1 METVEVTT
9 LWASCSQSSV
19 LTETPYT
26 LLCVDTNLLN
36 DPFCPEQPFP
46 RVPCSLRCFKRKD
59 STDKRRKLE
68 HVRTEETKTL
78 SPTAKKRF
86 CLNLHFPYWFGHT
99 QNLLIFSR
107 WSLREECSKQFSSV
121 PNAQN
126 IQQNTSV
133 YTGIWSYLSRKKSKG
148 WMRYLGLKYL
158 SLPQI
163 QVCWSSLKMSQ

>member
-26 LLCVDTNLLN
+26 LLCVDKNLLN

-46 RVPCSLRCFKRKD
+46 RVPCSLRCSKRKD

-68 HVRTEETKTL
+68 NVHTEEIKTL
-78 SPTAKKRF
+78 KSHSKEVVPFKPT
-86 CLNLHFPYWFGHT
+86 FPILATHRTY
-99 QNLLIFSR
+99 QYLADEA
-107 WSLREECSKQFSSV
+107 LREERSKQFSSV

-126 IQQNTSV
+126 IQQNTSAA
-133 YTGIWSYLSRKKSKG
+133 YAGI
-148 WMRYLGLKYL
+148 
-158 SLPQI
+158 
-163 QVCWSSLKMSQ
+163 